1 MGIKQT
7 ITKSQLPL
15 NYQKYNL
22 IPTTN
27 GVMATVY
34 LLDDIYVL
42 KLFEKDIPL
51 DSIENEIELLNSLKD
66 LPTPKVIDRFRID
79 GFEVV
84 IYTQIKGEIILNP
97 TLKQIELLGAF
108 LRDFHKQSQNLQS
121 KNQELFTKERLK
133 SLIELTQSDRLLREF
148 NSIDLSLKR
157 DGVIHG
163 DLFMDNC
170 KFLDSKLSGVFDFS
184 DACVGNFGFDLAVV
198 AIGCCFDEGV
208 LNIDK
213 LEALFMGYGDRVN
226 MDYIRYALLYY
237 ATTRFLGDRNYM
249 ELLDRLDRL

>member
-7 ITKSQLPL
+7 ITKSQLPPK
-15 NYQKYNL
+15 YQKYNL

-42 KLFEKDIPL
+42 KLFEKDTPL

-66 LPTPKVIDRFRID
+66 LPTPKVVDRFRID
-79 GFEVV
+79 SFEVV
-84 IYTQIKGEIILNP
+84 IYTQIKGEIILSP
-97 TLKQIELLGAF
+97 TLQQIELLGAF

-121 KNQELFTKERLK
+121 KNQELFTKDRLK
-133 SLIELTQSDRLLREF
+133 SLIDLTQSDRLLREF

-170 KFLDSKLSGVFDFS
+170 KFLDSKLSGVFDFN
-184 DACVGNFGFDLAVV
+184 DACMGDFGFDLAVV
-198 AIGCCFDEGV
+198 AVGCCFDEGV

-213 LEALFMGYGDRVN
+213 LEALFRGYGDRID

-237 ATTRFLGDRNYM
+237 ATTRFLGGRDYM